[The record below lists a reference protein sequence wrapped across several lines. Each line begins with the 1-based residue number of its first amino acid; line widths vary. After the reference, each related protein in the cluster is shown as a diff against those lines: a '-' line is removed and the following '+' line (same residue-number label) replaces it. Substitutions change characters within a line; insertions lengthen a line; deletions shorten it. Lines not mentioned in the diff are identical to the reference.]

1 MVAMANGIHESLQ
14 ALAFPIDK
22 LDLLPGNPRKGD
34 VDSVVRSYKKFGQ
47 RKPIV
52 ARMRPDSDVAEVL
65 AGNTQLKA
73 ARRLEWDSIA
83 VVLVDDDDATAAGF
97 ALADNRTHDL
107 GEYLDEELAAMIA
120 MVSDD
125 AELLDASGYDLADEQ
140 ELLEAISGSLDLDE
154 FDMDGLDDGDRDE
167 PAEPTRRKPEP
178 IIQYTIIF
186 DNEVQQQRWFA
197 FMKWLK
203 RRSSEDTIASRLDE
217 FLQEFGPEEE

>member
-14 ALAFPIDK
+14 SLAFPIDK

-52 ARMRPDSDVAEVL
+52 ARMRPNSDIAEVL

-73 ARRLEWDSIA
+73 ARRMEWDAIA

-107 GEYLDEELAAMIA
+107 GEYLDEELAAMLAI
-120 MVSDD
+120 VSDD

-140 ELLEAISGSLDLDE
+140 ELLEAISGAMDDDD
-154 FDMDGLDDGDRDE
+154 FDMDGLDDAEDA

-186 DNEVQQQRWFA
+186 DNEVQQQRWFS

-203 RRSSEDTIASRLDE
+203 RNSDQDTIASRLDE
-217 FLQEFGPEEE
+217 FLQENTPEEG

>member
-1 MVAMANGIHESLQ
+1 MANGIHESLLP
-14 ALAFPIDK
+14 LAFPIEK
-22 LDLLPGNPRKGD
+22 LELLPGNPRKGD
-34 VDSVVRSYKKFGQ
+34 VDSVVKSYQTFGQ

-52 ARMRPDSDVAEVL
+52 ARMRPNSDVAEVL

-73 ARRLEWDSIA
+73 ARLLEWDKIA

-125 AELLDASGYDLADEQ
+125 FELMDASGYDLADEQ
-140 ELLEAISGSLDLDE
+140 EILERLAGDIEDDDFDMGDLD
-154 FDMDGLDDGDRDE
+154 GGAQDE
-167 PAEPTRRKPEP
+167 EPEPSRRKPEP

-186 DNEVQQQRWFA
+186 DNDEQQQRWFS

-203 RRSSEDTIASRLDE
+203 RNSEMDTIASRLDE
-217 FLQEFGPEEE
+217 FLQEHSPGEE

>member
-1 MVAMANGIHESLQ
+1 MANGIHESLQ
-14 ALAFPIDK
+14 SLAFPIDK

-73 ARRLEWDSIA
+73 ARRLEWDAIA

-125 AELLDASGYDLADEQ
+125 SELLDASGYDLADEQ
-140 ELLEAISGSLDLDE
+140 ELLEAISGSMDLDD
-154 FDMDGLDDGDRDE
+154 FDMDGLDDNDREE

-186 DNEVQQQRWFA
+186 DNEEQQQRWFS

-203 RRSSEDTIASRLDE
+203 RNSSQDTIASRLDE
-217 FLQEFGPEEE
+217 FLQEHSPEEY

>member
-1 MVAMANGIHESLQ
+1 MAKHNIHESLLP
-14 ALAFPIDK
+14 LAFPIDK
-22 LDLLPGNPRKGD
+22 LELLPGNPRKGD
-34 VDSVVRSYKKFGQ
+34 VDSVVKSYEKFSQ

-52 ARMRPDSDVAEVL
+52 ARMRPDSDIAEVL

-83 VVLVDDDDATAAGF
+83 VVLVDDDDAMVVGF

-125 AELLDASGYDLADEQ
+125 SELLDASGYDLADEQ
-140 ELLEAISGSLDLDE
+140 ELLEAISGSMDLDE
-154 FDMDGLDDGDRDE
+154 FDMEGIDEGDSDE
-167 PAEPTRRKPEP
+167 PTEPTRRKPEP

-186 DNEVQQQRWFA
+186 DNETQQQRWFS

-203 RRSSEDTIASRLDE
+203 RNSDQDTIASRLDE
-217 FLQEFGPEEE
+217 FLQEHSPEED